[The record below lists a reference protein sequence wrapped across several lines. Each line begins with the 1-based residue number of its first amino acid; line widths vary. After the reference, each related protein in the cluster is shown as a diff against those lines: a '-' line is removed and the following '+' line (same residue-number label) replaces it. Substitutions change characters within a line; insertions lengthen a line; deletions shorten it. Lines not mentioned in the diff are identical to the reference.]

1 MSHQIT
7 LRFEDGVTQ
16 QIDCRA
22 GESVASAALRA
33 KVAFRS
39 IVVTGVCGT
48 CKATCRSGDYQL
60 GDYVDDALSPE
71 EAEAGRVLTCQMHP
85 SSDCVVDIA
94 AASTGASVRD
104 YHGQLTESRALS
116 PTTLTFSHCAR

>member
-33 KVAFRS
+33 KVAIPLDCRD
-39 IVVTGVCGT
+39 GVCGT
-48 CKATCRSGDYQL
+48 CSLDNGRFRRTQT
-60 GDYVDDALSPE
+60 DA
-71 EAEAGRVLTCQMHP
+71 G
-85 SSDCVVDIA
+85 
-94 AASTGASVRD
+94 
-104 YHGQLTESRALS
+104 
-116 PTTLTFSHCAR
+116 